1 MRGLSAALR
10 GPPEPR
16 RRPPER
22 RDRIATLTGTV
33 PLASIVLEFDPVL
46 RFGDYGVR
54 LETLGDAAAIL
65 VAVVLA
71 ALIAGRTPPR
81 PYGPPWPDDDHHLRR
96 DDLLFIVLGIVPG
109 AVVAGR
115 LGYVL
120 LHSEFYSATQSA
132 ILDPGQ
138 GSLELGLGVVGG
150 TLTGAYVARL
160 LDAPIG
166 RWLHVAAIP
175 FLVAVGLGKLA
186 MLLGGSGQGQP
197 SNLDGA
203 LAFSGPGPWGSLGP
217 SIPSLPAQ
225 VIEAAGTGMAFLVV
239 LLLVALGAFRGRNG
253 SLFFVAL
260 FLWAIARGVATL
272 TWRDDPAIGMVRAGT
287 LIAVGIGA
295 FALLGL
301 AVARWAA
308 RRARN
313 QAHATQNGESGP
325 EWADPEA
332 RPHF

>member
-1 MRGLSAALR
+1 M
-10 GPPEPR
+10 
-16 RRPPER
+16 
-22 RDRIATLTGTV
+22 
-33 PLASIVLEFDPVL
+33 
-46 RFGDYGVR
+46 
-54 LETLGDAAAIL
+54 
-65 VAVVLA
+65 
-71 ALIAGRTPPR
+71 
-81 PYGPPWPDDDHHLRR
+81 
-96 DDLLFIVLGIVPG
+96 LGIVPG

-239 LLLVALGAFRGRNG
+239 LLLVALG
-253 SLFFVAL
+253 
-260 FLWAIARGVATL
+260 VATL

>member
-1 MRGLSAALR
+1 VACVAPAE
-10 GPPEPR
+10 PP
-16 RRPPER
+16 
-22 RDRIATLTGTV
+22 DRIATLTGTV
-33 PLASIVLEFDPVL
+33 PLASIVLAFDPVL

-65 VAVVLA
+65 VAVVFA
-71 ALIAGRTPPR
+71 ALIAGRTPPDAPHTPAWLR
-81 PYGPPWPDDDHHLRR
+81 RDELHLRR

-120 LHSEFYSATQSA
+120 LHPDFYAATQSA

-138 GSLELGLGVVGG
+138 GSLELGLGIVGG
-150 TLTGAYVARL
+150 TLTGAYVGRL

-175 FLVAVGLGKLA
+175 FLVVVGLGKLA

-203 LAFSGPGPWGSLGP
+203 FAFSGPGPWGSLGP
-217 SIPSLPAQ
+217 SIPSLPSQ
-225 VIEAAGTGMAFLVV
+225 VIEAAGAGMALLVV
-239 LLLVALGAFRGRNG
+239 LLLVALGGFRARDG

-260 FLWAIARGVATL
+260 LLWAVARGVATL
-272 TWRDDPAIGMVRAGT
+272 TWRDDPAIGAVRAGT
-287 LIAVGIGA
+287 LIAVGIGV
-295 FALLGL
+295 FALLGV
-301 AVARWAA
+301 AVARWAE
-308 RRARN
+308 RRARY
-313 QAHATQNGESGP
+313 QAHAMPNAETGP
-325 EWADPEA
+325 EWPDPDA
-332 RPHF
+332 RPQF